1 MKLKI
6 ERKYLKE
13 DYTIGKLFIN
23 NVYFCDTLEDKVR
36 NLPKE
41 PKVYGQ
47 TAIPYGTYEIKMM
60 YSPKFKKN
68 MPYLLNVPYFQGIMV
83 HGVNM
88 GAIARNTHT
97 HGCILV
103 GKNTIVGGLS
113 KSYEYTK
120 ELIDKIN
127 KENKVTI
134 EIV

>member
-1 MKLKI
+1 MMKLKI

-23 NVYFCDTLEDKVR
+23 DVYFCDTLEDKVR

-47 TAIPYGTYEIKMM
+47 TAIPYGIYEIEMS
-60 YSPKFKKN
+60 YSNKFKKQ
-68 MPYLLNVPYFQGIMV
+68 MPYLINVPYFQGIMIHV
-83 HGVNM
+83 GNS
-88 GAIARNTHT
+88 AEDS

-103 GKNTIVGGLS
+103 GKNKVKGKVVESRSTF
-113 KSYEYTK
+113 
-120 ELIDKIN
+120 DKLYIRIN
-127 KENKVTI
+127 EAIQNNEKVII

>member
-13 DYTIGKLFIN
+13 EYTIGKLSIN

-68 MPYLLNVPYFQGIMV
+68 MPYLLNVPYFQGIMI
-83 HGVNM
+83 HSGNS
-88 GAIARNTHT
+88 AQNSL
-97 HGCILV
+97 GCVLV
-103 GKNTIVGGLS
+103 GKNKIKGKVIES
-113 KSYEYTK
+113 KAAF
-120 ELIDKIN
+120 DKLYIRIN
-127 KENKVTI
+127 EAIQNNEKVTI

>member
-13 DYTIGKLFIN
+13 EYTIGKLSIN

-68 MPYLLNVPYFQGIMV
+68 MPYLLNVPYFQGIMI
-83 HGVNM
+83 HSGNS
-88 GAIARNTHT
+88 AQDSL
-97 HGCILV
+97 GCVLV
-103 GKNTIVGGLS
+103 GKNKVKGKVIESKATFDKLYIRINETIQNN
-113 KSYEYTK
+113 E
-120 ELIDKIN
+120 
-127 KENKVTI
+127 KVTI

>member
-1 MKLKI
+1 MMKLKI

-60 YSPKFKKN
+60 YSTKFKKN
-68 MPYLLNVPYFQGIMV
+68 MPYLLNVPYFQRIMV
-83 HGVNM
+83 HFGNS
-88 GAIARNTHT
+88 AQDSL
-97 HGCILV
+97 GCVLV
-103 GKNTIVGGLS
+103 GKNKIKGKVVES
-113 KSYEYTK
+113 KATF
-120 ELIDKIN
+120 DKLYIRIN
-127 KENKVTI
+127 EAIQNNEKVTI